1 MENIIL
7 QKSWDKGFL
16 KVEDD
21 IIKNMINKNYSLD
34 EISNITGLYLEEVYY
49 KKWELFDS
57 DNEMYEPLI
66 VKLLREYNNKY
77 SKGRKKSVLDI
88 TKILKE
94 EGINDK
100 DIDKIINS

>member
-7 QKSWDKGFL
+7 QRNWDKGFL
-16 KVEDD
+16 EVEDN
-21 IIKNMINKNYSLD
+21 IIKSMIDNNYSLE

-77 SKGRKKSVLDI
+77 SIGRKKSALEI
-88 TKILKE
+88 KKKLKE
-94 EGINDK
+94 EGLDDK
-100 DIDKIINS
+100 KIDNIING

>member
-7 QKSWDKGFL
+7 QKSWDKGFI

-21 IIKNMINKNYSLD
+21 IIKNMINQNYSLD

-77 SKGRKKSVLDI
+77 SIGRKESTLDI
-88 TKILKE
+88 KKKLKE
-94 EGINDK
+94 EGLDNK
-100 DIDKIINS
+100 KIDKIING